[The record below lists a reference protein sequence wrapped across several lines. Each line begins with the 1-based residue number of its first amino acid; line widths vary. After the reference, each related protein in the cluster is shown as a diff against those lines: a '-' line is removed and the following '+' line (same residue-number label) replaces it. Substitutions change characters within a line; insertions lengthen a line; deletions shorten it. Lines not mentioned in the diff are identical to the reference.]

1 MSRRSVGLD
10 ERDEQQNAEG
20 KGYQE
25 LEQLFTTRGESA
37 LKTPEECSAGLG
49 ADDSRRTFRLLLM
62 ACALPPAGGLLVLVL
77 VRAAPLALP
86 GRRRVPEGARAA
98 SVRLLVSVRF
108 GVVGARG
115 GDAAARADR
124 RVPSALAPAAG
135 SRHRAVDGVQSGR
148 TWPHSPTRAR
158 CGGLAF
164 AAVAVEVA
172 LLRVAQVVTRVTN
185 QSANGT
191 DAFVFDVFACVAMV
205 PSSTHNY
212 RIT

>member
-1 MSRRSVGLD
+1 MASDACATRASHAAATRRRVSSSRANSATTDCNNNIIRLRYGYRLSRRSVGLD

-115 GDAAARADR
+115 GDAAA
-124 RVPSALAPAAG
+124 
-135 SRHRAVDGVQSGR
+135 
-148 TWPHSPTRAR
+148 
-158 CGGLAF
+158 
-164 AAVAVEVA
+164 
-172 LLRVAQVVTRVTN
+172 
-185 QSANGT
+185 
-191 DAFVFDVFACVAMV
+191 
-205 PSSTHNY
+205 
-212 RIT
+212 